1 MRVLSTN
8 VKKIEF
14 DIIDEKAKTTTGTHE
29 TMELA

>member
-1 MRVLSTN
+1 